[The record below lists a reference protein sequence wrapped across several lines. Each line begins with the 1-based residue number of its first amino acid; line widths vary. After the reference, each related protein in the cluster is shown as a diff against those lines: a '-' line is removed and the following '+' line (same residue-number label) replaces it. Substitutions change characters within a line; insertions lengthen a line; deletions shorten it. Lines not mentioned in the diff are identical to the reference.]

1 MAVSLSDRFGKASQ
15 AYCLSRRNSTILL
28 AVLFSF
34 ICVLFLASFGM
45 GVGFPD
51 VPGLSYL
58 GVSSTDWIP
67 ESCGQR
73 GVNDTA
79 DVKLWEDAQR
89 KYKTLMDDKFT

>member
-1 MAVSLSDRFGKASQ
+1 MVSLSDRFSKASQ
-15 AYCLSRRNSTILL
+15 AYCLSRRNTTILL

-34 ICVLFLASFGM
+34 ICVLFLASFGT

-67 ESCGQR
+67 ETCGKR
-73 GVNDTA
+73 GENDTT
-79 DVKLWEDAQR
+79 DVQLWETAQR
-89 KYKTLMDDKFT
+89 KYKNLMDDKFT